1 MKQSYPIILIP
12 DSTGNFVV
20 DIPDFTISTEGT
32 DITNA
37 IEMARDAI
45 SLTGISME
53 DRGLSLP
60 EPTPFQEV
68 SVEDSEDIVTLVD
81 VDFSAYRKQWEKRM
95 VRKNCTL
102 PSWLNVEAEK
112 AGLNFSALLQA
123 AVKAE
128 LNIT

>member
-12 DSTGNFVV
+12 DTDGSFVV
-20 DIPDFTISTEGT
+20 DVPDFTISTEGT

-45 SLTGISME
+45 SLTGVSME
-53 DRGLSLP
+53 DRGLPLP
-60 EPTPFQEV
+60 EPTPLKSVE
-68 SVEDSEDIVTLVD
+68 VEDSADVVTLVD
-81 VDFSAYRKQWEKRM
+81 VDFFAYRKQWEKRT

-102 PSWLNVEAEK
+102 PSWLNTEAEK

>member
-12 DSTGNFVV
+12 CKDGSFVV
-20 DIPDFTISTEGT
+20 DVPDFTISTEGT

-45 SLTGISME
+45 SLTGVSME
-53 DRGLSLP
+53 DRGLPLP
-60 EPTPFQEV
+60 EPTPLKAVE
-68 SVEDSEDIVTLVD
+68 VEDSADFVTLVD
-81 VDFSAYRKQWEKRM
+81 VDFLAYRKQWEKRT

-102 PSWLNVEAEK
+102 PSWLNTEAEK

>member
-12 DSTGNFVV
+12 CKDGSFVV
-20 DIPDFTISTEGT
+20 DVPDFTISTEGT

-45 SLTGISME
+45 SLTGVSME
-53 DRGLSLP
+53 DRGLPLP
-60 EPTPFQEV
+60 KPSPLK
-68 SVEDSEDIVTLVD
+68 SVVVKGSADFVTLVD
-81 VDFSAYRKQWEKRM
+81 VDFLDYRKQWEKRT

-102 PSWLNVEAEK
+102 PSWLNTEAEK
-112 AGLNFSALLQA
+112 AGLNFSALLQSA
-123 AVKAE
+123 IKAE